1 MPNRLHVGIYMYI
14 LSHTFS
20 HTDVGISMCTHMY
33 ALTCIHIHA
42 LIIVKESRKSL
53 WESFEGRKIREK

>member
-1 MPNRLHVGIYMYI
+1 
-14 LSHTFS
+14 
-20 HTDVGISMCTHMY
+20 MY